1 LFYKNKKEKSNLN
14 FRYNKF
20 KNLINKRIIMQK
32 IEPMTLYGYE
42 KLQSEVK
49 DLKEVK
55 RPQVVKD
62 IEEALEHGDL
72 KENAEYHAAKEMQKN
87 IDNRLA
93 ELSEILGNSQIV
105 DPSELAHAKISFGS
119 TVVMTDM
126 DTDEEVTYTIVG
138 GCESNPEMGLISFGS
153 PLAKQLLG
161 KEEGDEVK
169 VILPGGVKEYE
180 IDEVKYQEIVFEC

>member
-1 LFYKNKKEKSNLN
+1 
-14 FRYNKF
+14 
-20 KNLINKRIIMQK
+20 MQK
-32 IEPMTLYGYE
+32 VEPMTIYGYE
-42 KLQSEVK
+42 KLQAEVK

-55 RPQVVKD
+55 RPGVVKA

-72 KENAEYHAAKEMQKN
+72 KENAEYHAAKEQQKN

-93 ELSEILGNSQIV
+93 ELQEILGNAQIV
-105 DPSELAHAKISFGS
+105 DPSELAHSKVSFGS

-138 GCESNPEMGLISFGS
+138 GAESNPDMGLISFNS

-161 KEEGDEVK
+161 KEEGDEV
-169 VILPGGVKEYE
+169 VVQLPGGKKEFE
-180 IDEVKYQEIVFEC
+180 IEEVKYQEIVFESH

>member
-1 LFYKNKKEKSNLN
+1 
-14 FRYNKF
+14 
-20 KNLINKRIIMQK
+20 MQNNV
-32 IEPMTLYGYE
+32 EPMTIYGYE
-42 KLQSEVK
+42 KLQAEVK

-55 RPQVVKD
+55 RPGVVKA

-72 KENAEYHAAKEMQKN
+72 KENAEYHAAKEQQKN

-93 ELSEILGNSQIV
+93 ELQEILGNAQIV
-105 DPSELAHAKISFGS
+105 DPSELAHAKVSFGS

-138 GCESNPEMGLISFGS
+138 GAESNPDAGLISFNS

-161 KEEGDEVK
+161 REEGDEV
-169 VILPGGVKEYE
+169 VVQLPGGKKEFE
-180 IDEVKYQEIVFEC
+180 IDEVKYQEIIFDCE

>member
-1 LFYKNKKEKSNLN
+1 
-14 FRYNKF
+14 
-20 KNLINKRIIMQK
+20 MQNV
-32 IEPMTLYGYE
+32 EPMTLYGYE
-42 KLQSEVK
+42 KLQAEVK

-55 RPQVVKD
+55 RPAVVKA

-72 KENAEYHAAKEMQKN
+72 KENAEYHAAKEQQKN

-93 ELSEILGNSQIV
+93 ELQEVLGNAQIV
-105 DPSELAHAKISFGS
+105 DPSELAHSKVSFGS

-138 GCESNPEMGLISFGS
+138 GAESNPDMGLISFNS

-169 VILPGGVKEYE
+169 VRLPGGEKEFE
-180 IDEVKYQEIVFEC
+180 IDEVKYQEIVFDCK

>member
-1 LFYKNKKEKSNLN
+1 
-14 FRYNKF
+14 
-20 KNLINKRIIMQK
+20 MQK

-42 KLQSEVK
+42 KLQAEVK

-55 RPQVVKD
+55 RPGVVKA

-93 ELSEILGNSQIV
+93 ELQEILGQSQIV
-105 DPSELAHAKISFGS
+105 DPSQLEHAKVSFGS
-119 TVVMTDM
+119 TVVMTNL
-126 DTDEEVTYTIVG
+126 DTDEQVTYTIVG
-138 GCESNPEMGLISFGS
+138 GSESNPDIGLISFNS
-153 PLAKQLLG
+153 PLSKQLLG

-169 VILPGGVKEYE
+169 FRLPGGEKEFE
-180 IDEVKYQEIVFEC
+180 IDEVKYQEIVFETK

>member
-1 LFYKNKKEKSNLN
+1 
-14 FRYNKF
+14 
-20 KNLINKRIIMQK
+20 MQK
-32 IEPMTLYGYE
+32 VEPMTMYGYE
-42 KLQSEVK
+42 KLQAEVK

-62 IEEALEHGDL
+62 IETALEHGDL

-93 ELSEILGNSQIV
+93 ELAEVLGNSQIV
-105 DPSELAHAKISFGS
+105 DPSELEHARISFGS
-119 TVVMTDM
+119 TIVMTDM
-126 DTDEEVTYTIVG
+126 DTDEELTYTIVG
-138 GCESNPEMGLISFGS
+138 GSESNPDMGLISFGS

-169 VILPGGVKEYE
+169 VRLPGGEKEYE
-180 IDEVKYQEIVFEC
+180 IEEVKYQEIVFECH

>member
-1 LFYKNKKEKSNLN
+1 
-14 FRYNKF
+14 
-20 KNLINKRIIMQK
+20 MQQV
-32 IEPMTLYGYE
+32 EPMTLFGYN
-42 KLQSEVK
+42 KLQAEVK

-72 KENAEYHAAKEMQKN
+72 KENAEYHAAKEMQKI

-93 ELSEILGNSQIV
+93 ELQDILGNSQIV

-119 TVVMTDM
+119 TVLMTDM
-126 DTDEEVTYTIVG
+126 DTEEEIKYTIVG
-138 GCESNPEMGLISFGS
+138 GCESNPDMGLISFGS

-169 VILPGGVKEYE
+169 MRLPGGIKEYE
-180 IDEVKYQEIVFEC
+180 IDEVLYEEIVFECN

>member
-1 LFYKNKKEKSNLN
+1 
-14 FRYNKF
+14 
-20 KNLINKRIIMQK
+20 MQPV
-32 IEPMTLYGYE
+32 EPMTLFGYE
-42 KLQSEVK
+42 KLQAEVK

-62 IEEALEHGDL
+62 IEDALEHGDL

-93 ELSEILGNSQIV
+93 ELQNILGNSQIV

-126 DTDEEVTYTIVG
+126 DSDEELTYTIVG
-138 GCESNPEMGLISFGS
+138 GCESNPDMGLISFGS

-169 VILPGGVKEYE
+169 VTLPKGVKEYE
-180 IDEVKYQEIVFEC
+180 IDEVKYQEIVFECH

>member
-1 LFYKNKKEKSNLN
+1 
-14 FRYNKF
+14 
-20 KNLINKRIIMQK
+20 MQNV
-32 IEPMTLYGYE
+32 EPMTIYGYE
-42 KLQSEVK
+42 KLQAEVK

-55 RPQVVKD
+55 RPGVVKA

-72 KENAEYHAAKEMQKN
+72 KENAEYHAAKEQQKN

-93 ELSEILGNSQIV
+93 ELQAILGNAQIV
-105 DPSELAHAKISFGS
+105 DPSELAHSKVSFGS

-138 GCESNPEMGLISFGS
+138 GAESNPDVGLISFNS

-161 KEEGDEVK
+161 KEEGDDV
-169 VILPGGVKEYE
+169 VVQLPGGKKEFE
-180 IDEVKYQEIVFEC
+180 IEEVKYQEIVFDAH

>member
-1 LFYKNKKEKSNLN
+1 
-14 FRYNKF
+14 
-20 KNLINKRIIMQK
+20 MQR
-32 IEPMTLYGYE
+32 IEPMTLFGYE
-42 KLQSEVK
+42 KLQAEVK
-49 DLKEVK
+49 DLKQVK

-93 ELSEILGNSQIV
+93 ELQNILGNSQIV
-105 DPSELAHAKISFGS
+105 DPSELEHAKISFGS

-126 DTDEEVTYTIVG
+126 DSDEEVTYTIVG
-138 GCESNPEMGLISFGS
+138 GCESNPDMGLISFGS

-161 KEEGDEVK
+161 RQEGDEVK
-169 VILPGGVKEYE
+169 VRLPGGEKEFE
-180 IDEVKYQEIVFEC
+180 IDEVKYQEIIFECH